1 MRRVKEG
8 RETDRSWVRPT
19 FGDITGRSQG
29 HTIMNSEIH
38 KLSEIV
44 QGHKF
49 MISELEFEIRDS

>member
-38 KLSEIV
+38 KLSAIV